1 VKSAAKSGR
10 TWRSAARSGPR
21 VAAALVRLGRRVRR
35 LRREKGLSQ
44 EETAERAALDPKHYQ
59 AIEAGHTN
67 VTFASLLGIARA
79 LGVKVADLT
88 KGV

>member
-1 VKSAAKSGR
+1 M
-10 TWRSAARSGPR
+10 
-21 VAAALVRLGRRVRR
+21 RR
-35 LRREKGLSQ
+35 LRRKKGLSQ
-44 EETAERAALDPKHYQ
+44 EAVAERAALDAKHYQ

-79 LGVKVADLT
+79 LGVKVADLA

>member
-1 VKSAAKSGR
+1 M
-10 TWRSAARSGPR
+10 
-21 VAAALVRLGRRVRR
+21 RR

-44 EETAERAALDPKHYQ
+44 EGAAERAALDPKHYQ
-59 AIEAGHTN
+59 AIEAGRTN